1 VFHAKALIASAFI
14 GVAAHVAPSLSPAVA
29 GCGPRSLPYAGWAAA
44 KGEGS
49 MIVYGSVLSPF
60 VRKLLGY
67 LGEKGIGFEL
77 KGVGIGDPDP
87 GFRAASPLGK
97 MPAIDDDGYR
107 LADSSAIIHY
117 LEAKHPEP
125 ELIPADPQLRGRT
138 IWWEEFGD
146 TLLAACSGKLFF
158 NRVVAPRVLKR
169 EGDLAAAAQAEAE
182 DLPKLLAYLE
192 EAIPA
197 SGFLVGDRLTL
208 ADLAAVSPLVNV
220 RHCSAG
226 DDPARYPKIAAWSAA
241 ILSRPSL
248 APWIAKDERMMA
260 ALAG

>member
-1 VFHAKALIASAFI
+1 
-14 GVAAHVAPSLSPAVA
+14 
-29 GCGPRSLPYAGWAAA
+29 
-44 KGEGS
+44 

-158 NRVVAPRVLKR
+158 NRVVAPHVLKR
-169 EGDLAAAAQAEAE
+169 EGDLAAAAQAEAGR
-182 DLPKLLAYLE
+182 PA
-192 EAIPA
+192 EAARLSGGGDPRERLSGRRPA
-197 SGFLVGDRLTL
+197 DARRPCRRL
-208 ADLAAVSPLVNV
+208 
-220 RHCSAG
+220 SAG
-226 DDPARYPKIAAWSAA
+226 ERPPLQRRGRSGALSEDRGVERGDPLASQPRPVDREGRADDGGAGRIARRAVRRRINAPCRSPTPPVRRGRAGAA
-241 ILSRPSL
+241 
-248 APWIAKDERMMA
+248 
-260 ALAG
+260 G